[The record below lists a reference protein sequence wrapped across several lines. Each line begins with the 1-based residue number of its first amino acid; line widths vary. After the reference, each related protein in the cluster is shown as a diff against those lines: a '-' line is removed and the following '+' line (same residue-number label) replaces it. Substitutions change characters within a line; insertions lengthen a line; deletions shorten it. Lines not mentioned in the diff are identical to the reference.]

1 MTSLPFC
8 LVEMSNIPST
18 STVADVDEIIFL
30 LALKKAYTPSALRFQ
45 RIATTSSLSKSMSAI
60 SLDASTVYVAPEVTV
75 PSTICSPKDDSVIL
89 SAKTYLWSA
98 LGPTDAWLAIT

>member
-1 MTSLPFC
+1 
-8 LVEMSNIPST
+8 
-18 STVADVDEIIFL
+18 
-30 LALKKAYTPSALRFQ
+30 
-45 RIATTSSLSKSMSAI
+45 MSAI